1 MNEYIAGQE
10 NFNLPHD
17 VIMLPSQGKFYKN
30 KKKSVKVGYLT
41 ASDENLLGNVGKLSG
56 EQLVLRLVRNKL
68 YEPELNPSEML
79 EGDIEA
85 ILLFLRNT
93 SFGSEY
99 KFTLTDPDTGNK
111 FEKSVLLDE
120 LSFRKS
126 EVEPDDNG
134 HYLTKLPKSGHS
146 VKLRP
151 LSYGETTDLERME
164 EEYPSNMI
172 APKVTWRLAKQIVE
186 LNGNTDKGE
195 IAKFIEQMPIMDSKY
210 ITNFLKTN
218 EPRLDLNREVTA
230 PSGKKVMVKI
240 AFGAEF
246 FRPFF

>member
-1 MNEYIAGQE
+1 MNDIYQSPE

-17 VIMLPSQGKFYKN
+17 MVQLPSGGKFYKN

-68 YEPELNPSEML
+68 YEPDLNPSEML

-134 HYLTKLPKSGHS
+134 HYMTKLPKSGHQ

-151 LSYGETTDLERME
+151 LSYGESTDLERME

-186 LNGNTDKGE
+186 LNGSSDKGE
-195 IAKFIEQMPIMDSKY
+195 IAKFIEQMPIMDSKF

-218 EPRLDLNREVTA
+218 EPRIDLNREVTA
-230 PSGKKVMVKI
+230 PSGKKVTVRI

>member
-1 MNEYIAGQE
+1 MNEQIAGQE

-17 VIMLPSQGKFYKN
+17 VVVLPSQGKFYKS

-41 ASDENLLGNVGKLSG
+41 AADENLLGSVGKLSG
-56 EQLVLRLVRNKL
+56 EQLVLRLVRSKL
-68 YEPELNPSEML
+68 YEPDLNPSEML

-99 KFTLTDPDTGNK
+99 NFSLTDPDTGNK
-111 FEKSVLLDE
+111 FSKSVLLDE
-120 LSFRKS
+120 LSFRKP

-134 HYLTKLPKSGHS
+134 HYLTKLPKSGAS
-146 VKLRP
+146 VKLKP
-151 LSYGETTDLERME
+151 LSYGERTDIERMAD
-164 EEYPSNMI
+164 EYPSNMI
-172 APKVTWRLAKQIVE
+172 APKATWRLTKQIVE
-186 LNGNTDKGE
+186 LNGSSDKGE

-210 ITNFLKTN
+210 IKNFLNIN
-218 EPRLDLNREVTA
+218 EPKIDLNREVTA

>member
-10 NFNLPHD
+10 NFSLPHD

-68 YEPELNPSEML
+68 YEPDLNPSEML

-120 LSFRKS
+120 VSFRKS

-134 HYLTKLPKSGHS
+134 HYMTKLPKSGHQ

-151 LSYGETTDLERME
+151 LSYGESTDLERME

-186 LNGNTDKGE
+186 LNGSSDKGE
-195 IAKFIEQMPIMDSKY
+195 ITKFIEQMPIMDSKF

-218 EPRLDLNREVTA
+218 EPRIDLNREVTA
-230 PSGKKVMVKI
+230 PSGKKVTVRI

>member
-1 MNEYIAGQE
+1 MNEFIAGQE

-99 KFTLTDPDTGNK
+99 KFTLTDPDTGSK

-120 LSFRKS
+120 ISFRKP

-134 HYLTKLPKSGHS
+134 HYLTKLPKSGHQ

-172 APKVTWRLAKQIVE
+172 APKVTWRLTKQIVE

-195 IAKFIEQMPIMDSKY
+195 IAKFIEQMPIMDSKF

-218 EPRLDLNREVTA
+218 EPRIDLSREVTA
-230 PSGKKVMVKI
+230 PSGKKVTVRI

>member
-1 MNEYIAGQE
+1 MNEFIAGQE

-68 YEPELNPSEML
+68 YEPDLNPSEML

-134 HYLTKLPKSGHS
+134 HYLTKLPKSGHQ

-186 LNGNTDKGE
+186 LNGSSDKGE
-195 IAKFIEQMPIMDSKY
+195 IAKFIEQMPIMDSKF

-218 EPRLDLNREVTA
+218 EPRIDLNREVTA
-230 PSGKKVMVKI
+230 PSGKKVTVRI

>member
-10 NFNLPHD
+10 NFSLPHD

-68 YEPELNPSEML
+68 YEPDLNPSEML

-134 HYLTKLPKSGHS
+134 HYMTKLPKSGHQ

-151 LSYGETTDLERME
+151 LSYGESTDLERME

-186 LNGNTDKGE
+186 LNGSSDKGE
-195 IAKFIEQMPIMDSKY
+195 IAKFIEQMPIMDSKF

-218 EPRLDLNREVTA
+218 EPRIDLNREVTA
-230 PSGKKVMVKI
+230 PSGKKVTVRI